1 MHIIGLIQT
10 HWTSE
15 MTNFLCFRAAGCQI
29 MIIFAALFKN
39 YTIMTK
45 AEIVKE
51 VSKSTGIEAT
61 TVSAVVEG
69 FMEAVKGSLAKENNV
84 YLRGFG
90 TFEVKTRKAK
100 TGRNITKNTTVIIP
114 EHKVPT
120 FKPCPDFKNM
130 VK

>member
-1 MHIIGLIQT
+1 
-10 HWTSE
+10 
-15 MTNFLCFRAAGCQI
+15 
-29 MIIFAALFKN
+29 
-39 YTIMTK
+39 MTK

-51 VSKSTGIEAT
+51 VSKSTGIEAA

-69 FMEAVKGSLAKENNV
+69 FMSTVKQSLSEGENV

-90 TFEVKTRKAK
+90 TFEVKTRAAK
-100 TGRNITKNTTVIIP
+100 TARNITKNTTLVIP

-120 FKPCPDFKNM
+120 FKPCPDFKNQ

>member
-1 MHIIGLIQT
+1 M
-10 HWTSE
+10 
-15 MTNFLCFRAAGCQI
+15 RP
-29 MIIFAALFKN
+29 N
-39 YTIMTK
+39 YLNDKLMTK

-51 VSKSTGIEAT
+51 VSKSTGIENA

-69 FMEAVKGSLAKENNV
+69 FMTTVKGALANDENV

-120 FKPCPDFKNM
+120 FKPCPDFKNQ

>member
-1 MHIIGLIQT
+1 
-10 HWTSE
+10 
-15 MTNFLCFRAAGCQI
+15 
-29 MIIFAALFKN
+29 
-39 YTIMTK
+39 MTK

-51 VSKSTGIEAT
+51 VSKSTGIENA

-69 FMEAVKGSLAKENNV
+69 FMATVKGALAKEENV

-120 FKPCPDFKNM
+120 FKPCPDFKSL

>member
-1 MHIIGLIQT
+1 
-10 HWTSE
+10 
-15 MTNFLCFRAAGCQI
+15 
-29 MIIFAALFKN
+29 
-39 YTIMTK
+39 MTK

-51 VSKSTGIEAT
+51 VSKSTGIENA

-120 FKPCPDFKNM
+120 FKPWPDFKNQE
-130 VK
+130 K

>member
-1 MHIIGLIQT
+1 
-10 HWTSE
+10 
-15 MTNFLCFRAAGCQI
+15 
-29 MIIFAALFKN
+29 
-39 YTIMTK
+39 MTK
-45 AEIVKE
+45 AEIVRE
-51 VSKSTGIEAT
+51 VSKSTGIENA

-120 FKPCPDFKNM
+120 FKPCADFKNL

>member
-1 MHIIGLIQT
+1 
-10 HWTSE
+10 
-15 MTNFLCFRAAGCQI
+15 
-29 MIIFAALFKN
+29 
-39 YTIMTK
+39 MTK
-45 AEIVKE
+45 IEIVKE
-51 VSKSTGIEAT
+51 VSKSTGIENA

-69 FMEAVKGSLAKENNV
+69 FMEAVKGSLAKDNNV

-100 TGRNITKNTTVIIP
+100 TGRNITKNTTIIIP

-120 FKPCPDFKNM
+120 FKPCSDFKNL

>member
-1 MHIIGLIQT
+1 
-10 HWTSE
+10 
-15 MTNFLCFRAAGCQI
+15 
-29 MIIFAALFKN
+29 
-39 YTIMTK
+39 MTK

-51 VSKSTGIEAT
+51 VSKSTGIENA

-69 FMEAVKGSLAKENNV
+69 FMATVKSALTKDENV

-120 FKPCPDFKNM
+120 FKPCPDFKNQ

>member
-1 MHIIGLIQT
+1 
-10 HWTSE
+10 
-15 MTNFLCFRAAGCQI
+15 
-29 MIIFAALFKN
+29 
-39 YTIMTK
+39 MTK

-51 VSKSTGIEAT
+51 VSKSTGIENA

-69 FMEAVKGSLAKENNV
+69 FMATVKGALAKEENV

-120 FKPCPDFKNM
+120 FKPCNDFKKL

>member
-1 MHIIGLIQT
+1 
-10 HWTSE
+10 
-15 MTNFLCFRAAGCQI
+15 
-29 MIIFAALFKN
+29 
-39 YTIMTK
+39 MTK
-45 AEIVKE
+45 AEIVRE

-69 FMEAVKGSLAKENNV
+69 FMEAVKSSLAKDNNV

-90 TFEVKTRKAK
+90 TFAVQTRAQKTA
-100 TGRNITKNTTVIIP
+100 RNITKHTTVIIP

-120 FKPCPDFKNM
+120 FKPCPDFKNQ

>member
-1 MHIIGLIQT
+1 
-10 HWTSE
+10 
-15 MTNFLCFRAAGCQI
+15 
-29 MIIFAALFKN
+29 
-39 YTIMTK
+39 MTK
-45 AEIVKE
+45 AEIVRE

-61 TVSAVVEG
+61 TVMTVVEG

-90 TFEVKTRKAK
+90 TFEVKTRAQK
-100 TGRNITKNTTVIIP
+100 TARNNTRNTTEIIP

-120 FKPCPDFKNM
+120 FKPCPDFKNQ

>member
-1 MHIIGLIQT
+1 
-10 HWTSE
+10 
-15 MTNFLCFRAAGCQI
+15 
-29 MIIFAALFKN
+29 
-39 YTIMTK
+39 MTK
-45 AEIVKE
+45 AEIVRE

-69 FMEAVKGSLAKENNV
+69 FMSPVKQSLSEGENV

-90 TFEVKTRKAK
+90 TFEVKTRAAK
-100 TGRNITKNTTVIIP
+100 TARNITKNTTMVIP

-120 FKPCPDFKNM
+120 FKPCTDFKNQ

>member
-1 MHIIGLIQT
+1 
-10 HWTSE
+10 
-15 MTNFLCFRAAGCQI
+15 
-29 MIIFAALFKN
+29 
-39 YTIMTK
+39 MTK

-51 VSKSTGIEAT
+51 VSKSTGIENA

-69 FMEAVKGSLAKENNV
+69 FMEAVKGSLAKANNV

-120 FKPCPDFKNM
+120 FKPCSDFKNM

>member
-1 MHIIGLIQT
+1 
-10 HWTSE
+10 
-15 MTNFLCFRAAGCQI
+15 
-29 MIIFAALFKN
+29 
-39 YTIMTK
+39 MTK
-45 AEIVKE
+45 AEMVKE
-51 VSKSTGIEAT
+51 VSKSTGIENA

-69 FMEAVKGSLAKENNV
+69 FMATVKGALAKNKNV

-100 TGRNITKNTTVIIP
+100 TGRNITKNITVIIP

-120 FKPCPDFKNM
+120 FKPCDDFKKL

>member
-1 MHIIGLIQT
+1 MPTIYKL
-10 HWTSE
+10 
-15 MTNFLCFRAAGCQI
+15 
-29 MIIFAALFKN
+29 
-39 YTIMTK
+39 TIMTK

-61 TVSAVVEG
+61 SVMAVVEG
-69 FMEAVKGSLAKENNV
+69 FMEAVKESLAKDNNV

-120 FKPCPDFKNM
+120 FKPCAEFKSQ

>member
-1 MHIIGLIQT
+1 
-10 HWTSE
+10 
-15 MTNFLCFRAAGCQI
+15 
-29 MIIFAALFKN
+29 MIIFAALLNYKN
-39 YTIMTK
+39 MTK

-69 FMEAVKGSLAKENNV
+69 FMEAVNGSLAKNENV

-100 TGRNITKNTTVIIP
+100 TGRNITRNTTVIIP

-120 FKPCPDFKNM
+120 FKPCPDFKSL